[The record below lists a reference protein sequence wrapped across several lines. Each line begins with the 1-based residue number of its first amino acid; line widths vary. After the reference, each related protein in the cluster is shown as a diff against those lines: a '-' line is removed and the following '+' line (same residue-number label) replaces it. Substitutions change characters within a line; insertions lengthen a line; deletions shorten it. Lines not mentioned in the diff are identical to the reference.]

1 VSNSQALSGSYRR
14 HSSHL
19 SSASTL
25 QNQRVAAIIQGT
37 GHSISSPA
45 FTNRYNPIA
54 QTQGQFYASSAPS
67 SSVALQSQPR
77 PRPQVPLFSQST
89 GNIPSKQAFQNV
101 NMAQDMDL
109 FDDFPAYDMDNAVDT
124 TAYPAMYNSPAVP
137 TVYET
142 SMARSV
148 SSSTNTGTV
157 SPQDLM
163 VRDPSMS
170 APNSTAF
177 TNLTSPSMYNE
188 SPDYPDGYEVSP
200 MYGGND
206 LDPAM
211 SDPWFPLFPESGGN
225 LSAVDHSPVDDQSPL
240 QPDEEFEV
248 SEQRRNS
255 QRKRSGTSPGS
266 AKPSA
271 TSGVS
276 ARKRNQ
282 PLPPI
287 VVEDP
292 SDSIAIK
299 RARNT
304 LAARKSRQKKM
315 ERFDELEGEIEKL
328 KEERDH
334 WKSLAL
340 ARSAAQN

>member
-1 VSNSQALSGSYRR
+1 
-14 HSSHL
+14 
-19 SSASTL
+19 
-25 QNQRVAAIIQGT
+25 
-37 GHSISSPA
+37 
-45 FTNRYNPIA
+45 
-54 QTQGQFYASSAPS
+54 
-67 SSVALQSQPR
+67 
-77 PRPQVPLFSQST
+77 
-89 GNIPSKQAFQNV
+89 
-101 NMAQDMDL
+101 MAQDMDL
-109 FDDFPAYDMDNAVDT
+109 FDDFPAYDMADTVDT
-124 TAYPAMYNSPAVP
+124 TTYPSIYQSPAVP
-137 TVYET
+137 TMYDT
-142 SMARSV
+142 SMTRSA
-148 SSSTNTGTV
+148 SSSTNMGTV

-177 TNLTSPSMYNE
+177 TNLTSPSVYTD
-188 SPDYPDGYEVSP
+188 SPAYPEGYEVSP

-211 SDPWFPLFPESGGN
+211 SDPWFPLFPDAGATT
-225 LSAVDHSPVDDQSPL
+225 SADVVDQSPVDQSPL
-240 QPDEEFEV
+240 EPLEEFEV
-248 SEQRRNS
+248 SEQLRTS

-266 AKPSA
+266 VKASS

-292 SDSIAIK
+292 HDTVAIK

-315 ERFDELEGEIEKL
+315 ERFDELEGEIEQL
-328 KEERDH
+328 KKDRDH
-334 WKSLAL
+334 WKALAL
-340 ARSAAQN
+340 ARSAAQS